1 MELNLCD
8 RFPALTPFQVR
19 REKAT
24 EVFLMLRRIE
34 RYNEVE
40 KKNKKNGKKIIRRQA
55 DDNWF

>member
-1 MELNLCD
+1 MNLCD

-34 RYNEVE
+34 RFKEIE
-40 KKNKKNGKKIIRRQA
+40 ERNKGRNGKKVIRRPA
-55 DDNWF
+55 GDNWF